1 MSVARLEIPAESLL
15 SLPSG
20 ACYSA
25 HEGQAHVTVAS
36 TGGRGSG
43 EGRVTVTA
51 SCDSLELA
59 CARYERRIRSM
70 SQAYAAELRRLEAAL
85 SAQREE
91 SNEVR
96 PGKGVGMALKW
107 YFYGLLSGITAT
119 ILTIIL
125 KKRRVWQK

>member
-36 TGGRGSG
+36 TGGLGSG
-43 EGRVTVTA
+43 PGRVTVTA

-59 CARYERRIRSM
+59 C
-70 SQAYAAELRRLEAAL
+70 QAYASELRRLEAAL

-91 SNEVR
+91 SSEVG
-96 PGKGVGMALKW
+96 PVNVVGMALKW

-125 KKRRVWQK
+125 KKRRLWQK